1 LKIAFQDGAPNC
13 IHERIRI
20 IVRMTES
27 TGSKYCSI
35 GNISWKNGEPIRR
48 TKAIMARM
56 ISPHSL
62 VLYFSD
68 NEHLTQN
75 FSGQTLSDLG

>member
-1 LKIAFQDGAPNC
+1 
-13 IHERIRI
+13 
-20 IVRMTES
+20 MTES

-35 GNISWKNGEPIRR
+35 GNMSWKNGEPIRR

-68 NEHLTQN
+68 IEHLTQN
-75 FSGQTLSDLG
+75 FSG